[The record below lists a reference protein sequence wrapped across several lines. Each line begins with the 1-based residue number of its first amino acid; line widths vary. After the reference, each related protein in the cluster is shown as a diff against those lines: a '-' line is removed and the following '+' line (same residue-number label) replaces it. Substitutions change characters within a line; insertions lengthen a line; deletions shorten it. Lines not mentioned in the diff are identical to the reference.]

1 MAYDKKKIFEQAK
14 EAITK
19 NNLFSIEDVVAWLP
33 IRKSTFYEY
42 YPINSD
48 EMDELKALLET
59 NKIKTKSSIRAKL
72 WKSSKAS
79 ELLALYRLIA
89 TPEEHRLL
97 NQSYTDVTSKGEK
110 IDPVNIQIDG
120 KDMLL
125 R

>member
-1 MAYDKKKIFEQAK
+1 MAYDKKKIFIQAK
-14 EAITK
+14 DVITK

-42 YPINSD
+42 YPVGSD

-97 NQSYTDVTSKGEK
+97 NQNYIEMNATIENKK
-110 IDPVNIQIDG
+110 PVKVVFTEFN
-120 KDMLL
+120 KNE
-125 R
+125 